1 MFLFT
6 GKCETKAGNVILQ
19 NVTEIKTH
27 CAAILHCFLICF
39 LGSIIE
45 HHFFSFPNL
54 CPATPTKTKG
64 SAQVLELGTA
74 VTACIRREVVVRWSW
89 DFKEC
94 GGISPLL
101 AYAMFTDDSDMIS
114 LGKLVV
120 WSVYKGFSLL
130 FCFLSID
137 AKCG

>member
-1 MFLFT
+1 MKQRL
-6 GKCETKAGNVILQ
+6 ETSYCKMLLRLKHTVQPGI
-19 NVTEIKTH
+19 
-27 CAAILHCFLICF
+27 
-39 LGSIIE
+39 S
-45 HHFFSFPNL
+45 HFFSFPNL

>member
-1 MFLFT
+1 M
-6 GKCETKAGNVILQ
+6 
-19 NVTEIKTH
+19 
-27 CAAILHCFLICF
+27 
-39 LGSIIE
+39 E

-137 AKCG
+137 AKCGWVFFFLNKVYF